1 MIELWKFQPFTYDAK
16 LPFSNIPA
24 AFTLDCDGHHLDNGC
39 EEILD
44 GEFQVK
50 NQERLSCL
58 KSVNLFYFLLLF
70 ILKNL
75 LKLSML
81 QKSEE
86 FS

>member
-1 MIELWKFQPFTYDAK
+1 MIELWKFQPFTYNAK

-58 KSVNLFYFLLLF
+58 KFSESFLFSFAFY
-70 ILKNL
+70 IKKNC
-75 LKLSML
+75 
-81 QKSEE
+81 
-86 FS
+86 